1 MRLTG
6 FAFESDTLHGWPAI
20 IRRFDNADPRTRA
33 PRAGAMSRIGRLK
46 IKAQLYCGD
55 ELAMGPG
62 KADLLEAIARE
73 GSISAAGRAMGMS
86 YRRSW
91 LLVDSMNRCFVERL
105 VETVAGGGAG
115 RGASLTPTGAAVLA
129 AYRALEAALAEAA
142 GSGAMAELDALLRA
156 VPLPPVRDDA

>member
-1 MRLTG
+1 M
-6 FAFESDTLHGWPAI
+6 
-20 IRRFDNADPRTRA
+20 
-33 PRAGAMSRIGRLK
+33 MRIGRLK

-91 LLVDSMNRCFVERL
+91 LLVDSMNRCWRERL
-105 VETVAGGGAG
+105 VETVAGGGQG
-115 RGASLTPTGAAVLA
+115 RGASLTAIGQVVLA
-129 AYRALEAALAEAA
+129 TYRALESGLVESANGAALAE
-142 GSGAMAELDALLRA
+142 LDAMLRA
-156 VPLPPVRDDA
+156 EPLPPVREDA